1 MKNGVWRQM
10 MKVLVSLASRVAS
23 LAVNQFSLSR
33 ALLLC
38 LLILG
43 VTSQAFGQN
52 ATIVGTV
59 TDSSGAAVANATI
72 TITHAETGKVFH
84 LTSNADGQYVAPDL
98 PIGHYSIKVE
108 ASGFKAAEQKGVVL
122 QVGDRTRLDYQMA
135 VGGASETVTV
145 EANAVR
151 VQTDSGEVSN
161 VITDQQ
167 LAQISVNGRSIYQL
181 AALTPGASS
190 QINNFVNTPVGGD
203 NNVEFNGLRQN
214 HNIYLLDGGE
224 DDDRG
229 GAGGMSIAPST
240 DAIAEFRALTSNY
253 SADYGLSS
261 GATMTMVLKSGTNT
275 LHASA
280 WEFNRN
286 DAFDARGFFNPA
298 PNKLAKL
305 RLNVFGFNVGG
316 PVTFGKLYN
325 PERKKTFFFYNM
337 EWRRLIQGNTNTAQP
352 VPIPATYGGNFTGFL
367 PADAKDVNNIP
378 IPNSGLHAPCANQ
391 ISSTQQAIFA
401 SAGQALSTPD
411 ASGNCTPNTKVGVAQ
426 NPTFVPFNANRLPFV
441 DGNAAAL
448 ANAGIFPAPTSGNQF
463 LGSVNTPTN
472 LKEEVVRIDHNFT
485 SKFSVFGHYIAEQ
498 VSQGYAI
505 SQWSGANIPTV
516 GDTFGNP
523 SYSAVIHTTYTISPT
538 LLNEVAFNY
547 NGNRINIIPQPG
559 AGLAS
564 LALPSGYSSAT
575 SRLFTG
581 PNNLNRIPNI
591 DLKGSTGTQFEI
603 SSWPWRNKADD
614 YQIRDDLSWTKGA
627 HQLKFGFSWALYKKV
642 QDLFGQTQGGFNF
655 DGTFTG
661 NDFADF
667 LLGDS
672 KSYQELA
679 VQDKG
684 FWNNVSWAS
693 YVQDNW
699 RVNRRLTLNLGLRW
713 DGVPHT
719 YEANNRMGNF
729 YNSLYD
735 PAKKALLNP
744 DGTINS
750 ASPGLGFSPN
760 PILAGV
766 PLYLNGIGIPGKNGI
781 PKGLVDNHWAA
792 FGPRI
797 GFAYDVTGGGK
808 TVVRG
813 GFGLMYERI
822 QGNDMYDAGPNIPFS
837 LQVSTSG
844 PVEMDNPRLS
854 LKTGAAAALPINPA
868 SITGLNRK
876 AYKLPSSYQ
885 WSLGVQHSLS
895 TKTVVSVA
903 YVGNTNRFQSDRTEY
918 NLPLQSALPGIING
932 GQYNTAPG
940 LPFPGFRSIRLSTNE
955 ANSHY
960 HGLQFDV
967 NSQVG
972 RDLYL
977 RAFYTY
983 SKTIDP
989 GTGSNGG
996 QDLQNTSNPSLGW
1009 SYDVLPGGYH
1019 PTQVD
1024 VVNFIYDIPL
1034 FRGNQSRLLKSTL
1047 GGWEVSGIVTMESG
1061 IPINIGLTGG
1071 QGGNGL
1077 PNATNRPNLVGRL
1090 SYPQTVL
1097 TCATCK
1103 QAIQYIDPA
1112 AFALPTLG
1120 SFGNLGHNAVRG
1132 PGRDNWN
1139 LSLFKSFVFSET
1151 RGSRLEF
1158 RVETFNTWNHTQFNQ
1173 VAKDVSFDKKTFA
1186 RITATNFG
1194 QFTSA
1199 FDPRIMQLGLKLY
1212 F

>member
-1 MKNGVWRQM
+1 MEF
-10 MKVLVSLASRVAS
+10 LISVSSRVATF
-23 LAVNQFSLSR
+23 AVNRFRLSY

-38 LLILG
+38 VLVLTLS
-43 VTSQAFGQN
+43 SQAFGQN
-52 ATIVGTV
+52 ATVVGTI
-59 TDSSGAAVANATI
+59 TDPSGAAVANATV
-72 TITHAETGKVFH
+72 TITHNETGKVYH
-84 LTSNADGQYVAPDL
+84 LTSNTDGQYVAPDL
-98 PIGHYSIKVE
+98 PIGHYNVKVE
-108 ASGFKAAEQKGVVL
+108 AAGFKAAEQRGVVL
-122 QVGDRTRLDYQMA
+122 QVGDRTRLDYQMSM
-135 VGGASETVTV
+135 GGASETITV
-145 EANAVR
+145 EANAVQ
-151 VQTDSGEVSN
+151 VQTDSGELSN

-167 LAQISVNGRSIYQL
+167 VSQLAVNGRSIYQL
-181 AALTPGASS
+181 AQLTPGASS
-190 QINNFVNTPVGGD
+190 QITGFVNTPVGG
-203 NNVEFNGLRQN
+203 NSNVEFNGMRQN

-261 GATMTMVLKSGTNT
+261 AATMTMVLKSGTNT

-286 DAFDARGFFNPA
+286 DALDARGFFNPA
-298 PNKLAKL
+298 PKKIAKL

-325 PERKKTFFFYNM
+325 PDKKRTFFFYNM
-337 EWRRLIQGNTNTAQP
+337 EWRRLIEGNTNNGQQ
-352 VPIPATYGGNFTGFL
+352 VPDPATYGGNFGATTITVPSDTQVKASVLAKNCNGPGPGGL
-367 PADAKDVNNIP
+367 PAGIV
-378 IPNSGLHAPCANQ
+378 Q
-391 ISSTQQAIFA
+391 
-401 SAGQALSTPD
+401 GQAF
-411 ASGNCTPNTKVGVAQ
+411 PNNTIPACMID
-426 NPTFVPFNANRLPFV
+426 PNAT
-441 DGNAAAL
+441 AL
-448 ANAGIFPAPTSGNQF
+448 VTAGIFPAPTIGNKF
-463 LGSVNTPTN
+463 FGSVSTPTN

-485 SKFSVFGHYIAEQ
+485 SKFSVFGHFVAEQ
-498 VSQGYAI
+498 VTQGYAI
-505 SQWSGANIPTV
+505 SQWSGANVPTV

-523 SYSAVIHTTYTISPT
+523 SYSGVIHTTYSISPT

-547 NGNRINIIPQPG
+547 NGNRINIIPIPG
-559 AGLAS
+559 ASLKS
-564 LALPSGYSSAT
+564 LALPSGYNSAN

-581 PNNLNRIPNI
+581 PNNLSRIPNI

-627 HQLKFGFSWALYKKV
+627 HQLKFGFSWAIYKKV

-661 NDFADF
+661 NDFADL
-667 LLGDS
+667 LLGDA

-679 VQDKG
+679 VQDHG
-684 FWNNVSWAS
+684 LWNNVSWAS

-729 YNSLYD
+729 YSNLYD
-735 PAKKALLNP
+735 PAKAATFNSS
-744 DGTINS
+744 GTICS
-750 ASPGLGFSPN
+750 GPTDPGCTAASPGLGFSPN

-766 PLYLNGIGIPGKNGI
+766 PLYLNGIGIPGQNGV

-797 GFAYDVTGGGK
+797 GFAYDVTGSGK

-813 GFGLMYERI
+813 GGGIMYERI

-996 QDLQNTSNPSLGW
+996 QDLQNTSNPYLGW
-1009 SYDVLPGGYH
+1009 RYDVGPGGYDRTH
-1019 PTQVD
+1019 VAI
-1024 VVNFIYDIPL
+1024 VNFIYDIPL
-1034 FRGNQSRLLKSTL
+1034 LRGNQSRLLKTTL
-1047 GGWEVSGIVTMESG
+1047 GGWQVSGIVTMESG

-1077 PNATNRPNLVGRL
+1077 PNATNRPNLVGKI
-1090 SYPQTVL
+1090 SYPSTVG
-1097 TCATCK
+1097 AGDHV
-1103 QAIQYIDPA
+1103 IQYLDPTVFVDPA
-1112 AFALPTLG
+1112 VGA
-1120 SFGNLGHNAVRG
+1120 FGNLGHNAVRG

-1186 RITATNFG
+1186 RITTTNFG